1 MLVERLKVRRRAPFP
16 AENIQLEPEESDF
29 VFHTITKT

>member
-1 MLVERLKVRRRAPFP
+1 MSAERLKVRRRAPFP
-16 AENIQLEPEESDF
+16 AENIQPEPEESYL